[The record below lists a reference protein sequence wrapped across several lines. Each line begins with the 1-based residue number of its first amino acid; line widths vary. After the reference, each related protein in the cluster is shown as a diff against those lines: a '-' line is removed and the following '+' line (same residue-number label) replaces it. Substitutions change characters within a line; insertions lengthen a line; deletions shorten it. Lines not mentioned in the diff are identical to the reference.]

1 MDVKKI
7 VNLLSLSDFPVGFG
21 GCRNDGNHFE
31 CCEYNITVMD
41 EKSGESV
48 HRIANDY
55 VKIHHCSI
63 TDANIGTLHQLHN
76 LTIINDD
83 QWKLRMLLLKINE
96 KREQIVASH
105 ALSCLVDAGILAN
118 KARDSVKINDP
129 FAGAWIKCASY
140 SLADA
145 IFCLNMKRPSPTH
158 MLDVIR
164 NMKKDKV
171 NQKFS
176 VIHQILGIE
185 RSSTSLLLRM
195 VKSTVGFSN
204 MVENNGNSDI
214 ISKKYEYLVDNSLL
228 SDCYFYLGYVNRN
241 NMLNI
246 KNQIHRNP
254 EFIHVLKIGLDLEHD
269 LVIIDNQA
277 RTLLKSVN
285 EMLEDLKN
293 QPKYRE

>member
-1 MDVKKI
+1 MDVKQI
-7 VNLLSLSDFPVGFG
+7 SDILSISDFPTGLG
-21 GCRNDGNHFE
+21 GCRSDGTHFQ

-41 EKSGESV
+41 EKSGESI
-48 HRIANDY
+48 HRIENDF
-55 VKIHHCSI
+55 VKIHHCSFN
-63 TDANIGTLHQLHN
+63 DSSSNVLHQLQD

-83 QWKLRMLLLKINE
+83 QWKLRMLLSKIKE
-96 KREQIVASH
+96 KKEHIATSH
-105 ALSCLVDAGILAN
+105 ARSCLVDAGIIAN
-118 KARDSVKINDP
+118 KARDSLKTNDP

-158 MLDVIR
+158 MLEVIR
-164 NMKKDKV
+164 NIKKDKI

-176 VIHQILGIE
+176 IIHQILGIE

-195 VKSTVGFSN
+195 VKSTMGFSD
-204 MVENNGNSDI
+204 MVENNGNSEI

-241 NMLNI
+241 NILRI

-254 EFIHVLKIGLDLEHD
+254 DFIHVLKVGLDVESD
-269 LVIIDNQA
+269 PVVIDNQA
-277 RTLLKSVN
+277 TLLLQSTN
-285 EMLEDLKN
+285 EILGDLKN
-293 QPKYRE
+293 QP